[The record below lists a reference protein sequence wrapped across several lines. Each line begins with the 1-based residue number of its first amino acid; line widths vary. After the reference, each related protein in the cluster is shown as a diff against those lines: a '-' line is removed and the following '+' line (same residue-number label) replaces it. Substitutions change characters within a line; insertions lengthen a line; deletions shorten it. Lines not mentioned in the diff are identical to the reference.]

1 MRADLLLAL
10 RSISWMIAEL
20 VVDKISIS
28 DRTKSYQATH
38 VSTLLPEPA
47 MELGSVSTVTKIED
61 ERNRGTTY
69 AFLESTTGAQ
79 FFSTL

>member
-28 DRTKSYQATH
+28 DRTESYQATH
-38 VSTLLPEPA
+38 VRTLLPEPA
-47 MELGSVSTVTKIED
+47 MELGSVTKIED
-61 ERNRGTTY
+61 ERNRGTY

-79 FFSTL
+79 IFSTP